1 MRQAARRSKSGNAPR
16 RLVGRQASEEQAL
29 RRWHAAEEAAPPAR
43 QGDALEDGVQAG
55 EELAQ
60 ALGVRPLDAGDPVID
75 LARLRIEQHRQG
87 IQRSHGARGADEQV
101 GEFIHLP
108 GQCSPPAGR
117 DPKKWSARASR
128 EAQGGALAHT
138 LQQPAVNA
146 LVAIRSARL
155 NSCFCAHAT
164 SPAESHSGCAGALRG
179 TRVGSTAQSAAQR
192 SGCAS
197 PRSKTPLPPKL
208 KPVRYMRAASTAC
221 FTQMPA
227 TSPRTS
233 SAWRAQMSPAVGSCG
248 ATMTNSRFA
257 IAAALGAS
265 GPCSRNARSIAC
277 GAASP

>member
-1 MRQAARRSKSGNAPR
+1 MRQAARRSKSGNASGQRVKEATGGLKR
-16 RLVGRQASEEQAL
+16 RAGWSGGKHPKNKLYV
-29 RRWHAAEEAAPPAR
+29 
-43 QGDALEDGVQAG
+43 GDALEDGVQAG

-146 LVAIRSARL
+146 LVAIRSARRADVI
-155 NSCFCAHAT
+155 FAT
-164 SPAESHSGCAGALRG
+164 IGPYPFVRRAERERAPELVLLRA
-179 TRVGSTAQSAAQR
+179 R
-192 SGCAS
+192 
-197 PRSKTPLPPKL
+197 
-208 KPVRYMRAASTAC
+208 
-221 FTQMPA
+221 
-227 TSPRTS
+227 
-233 SAWRAQMSPAVGSCG
+233 
-248 ATMTNSRFA
+248 RFA
-257 IAAALGAS
+257 GRE
-265 GPCSRNARSIAC
+265 P
-277 GAASP
+277 